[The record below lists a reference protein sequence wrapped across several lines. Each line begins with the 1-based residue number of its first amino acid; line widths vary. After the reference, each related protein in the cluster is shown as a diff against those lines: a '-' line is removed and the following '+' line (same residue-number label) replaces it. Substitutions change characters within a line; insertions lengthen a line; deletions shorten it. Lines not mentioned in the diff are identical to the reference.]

1 MAPVIQAH
9 NVSLVIGGQAILESV
24 SLSVA
29 PGESVTIVGPNGAG
43 KSMLLR
49 VLLGLM
55 PATTGTVTRR
65 PGLRIGYLP
74 QTLVPDPIL
83 PMNVHRFI
91 SIGSRTGSA
100 QRGQMLEEVGIEH
113 LADRPI
119 HDLSGGELRRAML
132 ARALL
137 REPEILVLDEPVQG
151 VDLTGQVEL
160 YERIARAGSSRGCAV
175 LMVSHDLHLV
185 MAATDRVIC
194 LNRHVCCEGAPESV
208 RGHAEYQA
216 LFGPEVTG
224 LAVYTHHHDHVH
236 GAEGEVVPLDHAQ
249 P

>member
-1 MAPVIQAH
+1 MAPLLSASE
-9 NVSLVIGGQAILESV
+9 VSLVIGELTILESV

-29 PGESVTIVGPNGAG
+29 QGESVTIVGPNGAG

-49 VLLGLM
+49 VLLGLV

-65 PGLRIGYLP
+65 PRLRIGYLP

-83 PMNVHRFI
+83 PMNVGRFI
-91 SIGSRTGSA
+91 RIGSGA
-100 QRGQMLEEVGIEH
+100 AADQGHQMLAEMGIEH
-113 LADRPI
+113 LVSRPI

-137 REPEILVLDEPVQG
+137 RQPELLVLDEPVQG
-151 VDLTGQVEL
+151 VDLAGQVEL
-160 YERIARAGSSRGCAV
+160 YERIAQAGAARGRAV

-194 LNRHVCCEGAPESV
+194 LNRHVCCEGEPESV

-224 LAVYTHHHDHVH
+224 LAVYTHHHDHLH
-236 GAEGEVVPLDHAQ
+236 GAEGEVVPLEGVQ